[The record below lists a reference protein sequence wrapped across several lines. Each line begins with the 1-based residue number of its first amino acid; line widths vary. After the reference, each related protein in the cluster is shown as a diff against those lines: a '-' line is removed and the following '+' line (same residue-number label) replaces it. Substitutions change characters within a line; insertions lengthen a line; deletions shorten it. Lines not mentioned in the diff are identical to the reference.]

1 MLTLPQLTC
10 VFVCVCT
17 SECVSLQPYLQIS
30 LMRNYWGAALIFF
43 FFATDNLFFK
53 VTTYICLYFKTASC
67 STDEM
72 KFHSKWKFI
81 FHPIC
86 ALLSLV
92 FTRLVLK
99 WLWPAGVYKASLAC
113 ERHRSHW
120 KRGAIG
126 KKLVPER
133 RGRKEWKRNSQVG
146 RGEDDGKMKRKLWL
160 FNRIWIKYRFEGS
173 SRTIPW
179 FWHNLPHTKHLQ
191 NVVSPENK
199 MYVDIQTCRPAH
211 LYVCM
216 CVCMVGVAC
225 RPLDFCVR
233 ADVVERAKWLT
244 CW

>member
-43 FFATDNLFFK
+43 FATDNLFFK

-67 STDEM
+67 LTDEM

-81 FHPIC
+81 LHPIC

-133 RGRKEWKRNSQVG
+133 RGRKEWKGEGRTMERWRGNSG
-146 RGEDDGKMKRKLWL
+146 CL
-160 FNRIWIKYRFEGS
+160 
-173 SRTIPW
+173 T
-179 FWHNLPHTKHLQ
+179 
-191 NVVSPENK
+191 VSNSNI
-199 MYVDIQTCRPAH
+199 DFR
-211 LYVCM
+211 
-216 CVCMVGVAC
+216 VAAGQY
-225 RPLDFCVR
+225 LDFGIIYHTQNTYKMWCHLKSKC
-233 ADVVERAKWLT
+233 A
-244 CW
+244 